1 MQCEHEQFVKINFS
15 KSMKINQRSAMV
27 WGACIKENVLNLRTV
42 TFCSFNYP
50 DYYRPLPNP
59 GVALSSFEKQRLP
72 PPGGAD

>member
-1 MQCEHEQFVKINFS
+1 
-15 KSMKINQRSAMV
+15 MV

-50 DYYRPLPNP
+50 DYYHPLPNP
-59 GVALSSFEKQRLP
+59 GVALTSFEKQRLP